1 MAGARTSDGTLMPYT
16 REEKDWLEREWAFRA
31 WGRAGLLSTDDYRQV
46 LVWEAGGVPM
56 DLVISALN
64 AFFDRR
70 EKREKPRTFVAL
82 KHLDRDVA
90 KAVRLRETLL
100 RAGPELDAGKDWDQV
115 KAPLRDDPAA
125 KAAFENWQRLRASAP
140 SPESAGYLARHDQE
154 REARASLL
162 AMAEAA
168 LGPAAGTLRAE
179 LQQRL
184 EAADMKEGGLVW
196 KRAWN
201 HHWAR
206 LVAAAW
212 ALPLEGV

>member
-1 MAGARTSDGTLMPYT
+1 MSYT

-46 LVWEAGGVPM
+46 LAWEAGGVPM
-56 DLVISALN
+56 DLVVSALN

-90 KAVRLRETLL
+90 KAVKLRESSL
-100 RAGPELDAGKDWDQV
+100 RAGPALDAGRSWAEV
-115 KAPLRDDPAA
+115 KAPLREDPLA
-125 KAAFENWQRLRASAP
+125 KAAFEAWQRLRAAAP
-140 SPESAGYLARHDQE
+140 SPESAGYLAHHDQE
-154 REARASLL
+154 REARATLL
-162 AMAEAA
+162 ALAEAA
-168 LGPAAGTLRAE
+168 LGPGVEPLRAE
-179 LQQRL
+179 LRQRL
-184 EAADMKEGGLVW
+184 EASDMKEGSLVW

-212 ALPLEGV
+212 NLPGEGE

>member
-1 MAGARTSDGTLMPYT
+1 MTPYT

-31 WGRAGLLSTDDYRQV
+31 WGRAGLLSTDDFRQV
-46 LVWEAGGVPM
+46 LAWEAAAVPM
-56 DLVISALN
+56 DLVVSALN

-90 KAVRLRETLL
+90 KAVKLRESML
-100 RAGPELDAGKDWDQV
+100 RAGPELEMGRDWAQV
-115 KAPLRDDPAA
+115 KAPLREDPAA
-125 KAAFENWQRLRASAP
+125 RAAFEAWQRLAASAP
-140 SPESAGYLARHDQE
+140 SPESAGYLAHHDQE
-154 REARASLL
+154 REARLALL
-162 AMAEAA
+162 ALAEVA
-168 LGPAAGTLRAE
+168 LGPAAEALRGE
-179 LQQRL
+179 LRQRL
-184 EAADMKEGGLVW
+184 EASDMKEGSLVW

-212 ALPLEGV
+212 NLPLGNA

>member
-1 MAGARTSDGTLMPYT
+1 MPYT

-46 LVWEAGGVPM
+46 LAWEADGVPM
-56 DLVISALN
+56 DLVVSALN

-90 KAVRLRETLL
+90 KAVKLREAVV
-100 RAGPELDAGKDWDQV
+100 RAGPELDAGKGWDQV
-115 KAPLRDDPAA
+115 KKPLRGDPAA
-125 KAAFENWQRLRASAP
+125 KAAFEAWQRLRAAAP
-140 SPESAGYLARHDQE
+140 SPESAGYLAHHDQE
-154 REARASLL
+154 RDARAVLL
-162 AMAEAA
+162 ALAEAA
-168 LGPAAGTLRAE
+168 LGSAAEALKADLR
-179 LQQRL
+179 QRL
-184 EAADMKEGGLVW
+184 EASDMKEGSLVW

-206 LVAAAW
+206 HVAAAW
-212 ALPLEGV
+212 NLPLEGA

>member
-1 MAGARTSDGTLMPYT
+1 MTAYT

-46 LVWEAGGVPM
+46 LAWEALGVPM
-56 DLVISALN
+56 DLVVAALN

-90 KAVRLRETLL
+90 KAVKLRESLL
-100 RAGPELDAGKDWDQV
+100 RAGPAMDAGNEWAQV
-115 KAPLRDDPAA
+115 KSPLRDDPAA
-125 KAAFENWQRLRASAP
+125 RAAFEAWQRLQASAP
-140 SPESAGYLARHDQE
+140 SPEAAGYLAHHDQE
-154 REARASLL
+154 REARSALL
-162 AMAEAA
+162 ALAEAA
-168 LGPAAGTLRAE
+168 LGPAAEALRSD
-179 LQQRL
+179 LRQRL
-184 EAADMKEGGLVW
+184 QAADMTEGSLVW

-206 LVAAAW
+206 LVASAW
-212 ALPLEGV
+212 NLPLGGA

>member
-1 MAGARTSDGTLMPYT
+1 MTYT

-46 LVWEAGGVPM
+46 LAWEAAGVPM
-56 DLVISALN
+56 DLVVSALN

-70 EKREKPRTFVAL
+70 GKREKPRTFVAL

-90 KAVRLRETLL
+90 KAVKLREAVV
-100 RAGPELDAGKDWDQV
+100 RAGPELDAGKGWIQV

-125 KAAFENWQRLRASAP
+125 KAAFETWQRLRAQVP
-140 SPESAGYLARHDQE
+140 SPESAGYLAHHDQE

-162 AMAEAA
+162 ATAEAA
-168 LGPAAGTLRAE
+168 LGLAAGALRSD
-179 LQQRL
+179 LHQRL
-184 EAADMKEGGLVW
+184 EAADMKEGSLVW

-212 ALPLEGV
+212 NLPLEGA

>member
-1 MAGARTSDGTLMPYT
+1 MTYT

-46 LVWEAGGVPM
+46 LAWEAAGVPM
-56 DLVISALN
+56 DLVVSALN

-90 KAVRLRETLL
+90 KAVKLREAVV
-100 RAGPELDAGKDWDQV
+100 RAGPELDAGKGWIQV

-125 KAAFENWQRLRASAP
+125 KAAFETWQRLRAQAP
-140 SPESAGYLARHDQE
+140 SPESAGYLAHHDQE

-162 AMAEAA
+162 ATAEAA
-168 LGPAAGTLRAE
+168 LGLAAGALRSD
-179 LQQRL
+179 LHQRL
-184 EAADMKEGGLVW
+184 EAADMKEGSLVW

-212 ALPLEGV
+212 NLPLEGA

>member
-1 MAGARTSDGTLMPYT
+1 MTAYT

-46 LVWEAGGVPM
+46 LAWEAAAVPM
-56 DLVISALN
+56 DLVVAALN

-90 KAVRLRETLL
+90 KGMKLRESLL
-100 RAGPELDAGKDWDQV
+100 RAGPAMDSGKHWTQV

-125 KAAFENWQRLRASAP
+125 KAAFEGWQRLQASAP
-140 SPESAGYLARHDQE
+140 SPEAAGYLAHHDQE
-154 REARASLL
+154 REARTALL
-162 AMAEAA
+162 ALAEAA
-168 LGPAAGTLRAE
+168 LGPAAEALRGE
-179 LQQRL
+179 LHQRL
-184 EAADMKEGGLVW
+184 EASDMKPGSLVW

-206 LVAAAW
+206 LVASEW
-212 ALPLEGV
+212 NLPLGGV

>member
-1 MAGARTSDGTLMPYT
+1 MPYT

-46 LVWEAGGVPM
+46 LAWEAADVPM
-56 DLVISALN
+56 DLVVSALN

-82 KHLDRDVA
+82 KHLDCDVA
-90 KAVRLRETLL
+90 KAVKLREAVV
-100 RAGPELDAGKDWDQV
+100 RAGPELDAGKGWAQV
-115 KAPLRDDPAA
+115 KAPLQDDPAA
-125 KAAFENWQRLRASAP
+125 KAAFEAWQRLRARAP
-140 SPESAGYLARHDQE
+140 SPESAGYLTHHDQE
-154 REARASLL
+154 REARTAML
-162 AMAEAA
+162 ALAETTR
-168 LGPAAGTLRAE
+168 GPAAEALRAD
-179 LQQRL
+179 LRQRL
-184 EAADMKEGGLVW
+184 EAADMEEDGLVW

-212 ALPLEGV
+212 NLPLEGA

>member
-1 MAGARTSDGTLMPYT
+1 MPYT

-46 LVWEAGGVPM
+46 LAWEADGVPM
-56 DLVISALN
+56 DLVVSALN

-82 KHLDRDVA
+82 KHLDREVA
-90 KAVRLRETLL
+90 KAVKLRESIL
-100 RAGPELDAGKDWDQV
+100 RAGPELDAGRGWAEV

-125 KAAFENWQRLRASAP
+125 KAAFEAWQRLRATAP
-140 SPESAGYLARHDQE
+140 SPESAGYLAHHDQE
-154 REARASLL
+154 REARGALL
-162 AMAEAA
+162 ALAEGL
-168 LGPAAGTLRAE
+168 LGPAAEALKAE
-179 LQQRL
+179 LRRRL
-184 EAADMKEGGLVW
+184 EASDMKEGSLVW
-196 KRAWN
+196 KRAWS

-212 ALPLEGV
+212 NLPQEGA

>member
-1 MAGARTSDGTLMPYT
+1 MTAYT

-46 LVWEAGGVPM
+46 LAWEAAAVPM
-56 DLVISALN
+56 DLVVAALN

-90 KAVRLRETLL
+90 KGMKLRESLL
-100 RAGPELDAGKDWDQV
+100 RAGPAMDSGKHWTQV
-115 KAPLRDDPAA
+115 KTPLRDDPAA
-125 KAAFENWQRLRASAP
+125 KAAFEGWQRLQASAP
-140 SPESAGYLARHDQE
+140 SPEAAGYLAHHDQE
-154 REARASLL
+154 REARTALL
-162 AMAEAA
+162 ALAEAA
-168 LGPAAGTLRAE
+168 LGPAAEALRGE
-179 LQQRL
+179 LHQRL
-184 EAADMKEGGLVW
+184 EASDMKPGSLVW

-206 LVAAAW
+206 LVASEW
-212 ALPLEGV
+212 NLPLGGA

>member
-1 MAGARTSDGTLMPYT
+1 MTYS

-46 LVWEAGGVPM
+46 LAWEADGVPM
-56 DLVISALN
+56 DLVVSALN

-82 KHLDRDVA
+82 KHLDRNVA
-90 KAVRLRETLL
+90 KAVKLREAVL
-100 RAGPELDAGKDWDQV
+100 RAGPDLDAGRGWTQV
-115 KAPLRDDPAA
+115 KAPLKDDPAA
-125 KAAFENWQRLRASAP
+125 KAAFEAWQRLRAQTP
-140 SPESAGYLARHDQE
+140 SPESAGYLAHHDQE
-154 REARASLL
+154 REARTALL
-162 AMAEAA
+162 TLAEAA
-168 LGPAAGTLRAE
+168 LGPNAEALRAE
-179 LQQRL
+179 LRQRL
-184 EAADMKEGGLVW
+184 EASEMKEGSLVW

-212 ALPLEGV
+212 NLPLE

>member
-1 MAGARTSDGTLMPYT
+1 MSFT

-46 LVWEAGGVPM
+46 LAWEADGVPM
-56 DLVISALN
+56 DLVVSALN

-70 EKREKPRTFVAL
+70 ETRAKPRTFVAL

-90 KAVRLRETLL
+90 KALKLRESLL
-100 RAGPELDAGKDWDQV
+100 RAGPELDAGRGWAQV

-125 KAAFENWQRLRASAP
+125 KAAFEAWQRLRAAAP
-140 SPESAGYLARHDQE
+140 SPESAGYLTHHDQE
-154 REARASLL
+154 REARAVLL
-162 AMAEAA
+162 ALAEAS
-168 LGPAAGTLRAE
+168 LGPQAEGLRAE
-179 LQQRL
+179 LRQRL
-184 EAADMKEGGLVW
+184 EASDMKEGSLVW

-212 ALPLEGV
+212 DLPLEGA

>member
-1 MAGARTSDGTLMPYT
+1 MTYT

-46 LVWEAGGVPM
+46 LAWEADGVPM
-56 DLVISALN
+56 DLVVSALN

-70 EKREKPRTFVAL
+70 ETRSKPRTFVAL

-90 KAVRLRETLL
+90 KAVKLREAVV
-100 RAGPELDAGKDWDQV
+100 RAGPELDAGKGWAQV

-125 KAAFENWQRLRASAP
+125 KAAFEAWQRLRAQAP
-140 SPESAGYLARHDQE
+140 SPESAGYLTHHDRE
-154 REARASLL
+154 REARAALL
-162 AMAEAA
+162 ALAETTLGPVAEA
-168 LGPAAGTLRAE
+168 LRAD
-179 LQQRL
+179 LRRRL
-184 EAADMKEGGLVW
+184 EAADMKEDSLVW

-212 ALPLEGV
+212 NLPLEGA

>member
-1 MAGARTSDGTLMPYT
+1 MTAYT

-46 LVWEAGGVPM
+46 LAWEAEAVPM
-56 DLVISALN
+56 DLVVAALN

-90 KAVRLRETLL
+90 KGMKLRESLL
-100 RAGPELDAGKDWDQV
+100 RAGPAMDSGKDWAQV

-125 KAAFENWQRLRASAP
+125 KAAFEGWQRLQASAP
-140 SPESAGYLARHDQE
+140 SPEAAGYLAHHDQE
-154 REARASLL
+154 REARTALL
-162 AMAEAA
+162 ALAEAA
-168 LGPAAGTLRAE
+168 LGPAAEALRGE
-179 LQQRL
+179 LHQRL
-184 EAADMKEGGLVW
+184 EASDMKPGSLVW

-206 LVAAAW
+206 LVASAW
-212 ALPLEGV
+212 NLPLGGA